1 MRTIASI
8 IVAVLALTVM
18 APGQAESITPRN
30 FLEQVEVAQSAVVE
44 LVTTPLIKVNPKE
57 FLCLAQNIFFEAGS
71 ESEEGKV
78 AVAMVTLNRTQD
90 KRFRPTI
97 CGVVDQ
103 KLVKDIPKQQ
113 VTVKKNWLGQ
123 TSEERHTIW
132 NKISVCQFSWRCMFV
147 KTPKSQDERW
157 VESQRIAHALL
168 SDSDTYSEYRVK
180 YQDAL
185 YFHATGIKPVW
196 AKQKEVVARVGGHY
210 FYSERT
216 Y

>member
-1 MRTIASI
+1 MRTILYT
-8 IVAVLALTVM
+8 IVAVVALTVM
-18 APGQAESITPRN
+18 TPGQAETTPRT
-30 FLEQVEVAQSAVVE
+30 FLEQVDVAQSAVVE
-44 LVTTPLIKVNPKE
+44 VVTTPLIKVNPTE
-57 FLCLAQNIFFEAGS
+57 VLCLAQNIFFEAGS

-90 KRFRPTI
+90 KRFRSTI

-103 KLVKDIPKQQ
+103 KLTRDIPKDQII
-113 VTVKKNWLGQ
+113 VKKNWLGQ

-132 NKISVCQFSWRCMFV
+132 NKISICQFSWRCMFV
-147 KTPKSQDERW
+147 TNPKNRDERW
-157 VESQRIAHALL
+157 VESQRIAHDML
-168 SDSDTYSEYRVK
+168 SDVNTYSEFRVK

-185 YFHATGIKPVW
+185 YFHSTGVRPVW

-210 FYSERT
+210 FYSERN